1 MKERVYELFWPRY
14 SYKSARDNLNTIIY
28 RLRKLMGD
36 SQEYLITD
44 VNTIHFNSSCTQIDL
59 DTFLEFIE
67 HAKKAEAQGNL
78 NLAIKMYKEAVELYK
93 GDFLEGDL
101 YHDFIRDERENLK
114 NKFRYILFRMT
125 QLSLNSGDPMEG
137 LKWAKRLVEADPL
150 CEAGYRLLMI
160 CCALVGNR
168 SEIPRLFEKLNKKL
182 QTYYKITADNKTVLL
197 KETLLSGRTPEEKLW
212 NEETII

>member
-1 MKERVYELFWPRY
+1 
-14 SYKSARDNLNTIIY
+14 
-28 RLRKLMGD
+28 
-36 SQEYLITD
+36 
-44 VNTIHFNSSCTQIDL
+44 
-59 DTFLEFIE
+59 
-67 HAKKAEAQGNL
+67 
-78 NLAIKMYKEAVELYK
+78 
-93 GDFLEGDL
+93 
-101 YHDFIRDERENLK
+101 
-114 NKFRYILFRMT
+114 
-125 QLSLNSGDPMEG
+125 MEG